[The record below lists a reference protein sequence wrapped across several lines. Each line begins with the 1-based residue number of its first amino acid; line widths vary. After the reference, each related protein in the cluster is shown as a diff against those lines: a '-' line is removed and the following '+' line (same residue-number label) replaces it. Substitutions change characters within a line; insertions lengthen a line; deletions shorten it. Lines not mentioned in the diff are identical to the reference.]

1 MAFEA
6 KDGSRRIRLSYHYG
20 NSHTLSSIANTHIT
34 TGSFHKTRKEQLDA
48 QFLIAP
54 APERVDVNFNT
65 STILAT
71 QQKQKLKMYK
81 GRFGKL
87 VNEAA
92 KSFAEDD
99 PTTAIVLDA
108 LDEFVLRCLHGLLK
122 NINNISQKR
131 GKDVHQSATTV
142 ALKLERLRR

>member
-1 MAFEA
+1 M
-6 KDGSRRIRLSYHYG
+6 
-20 NSHTLSSIANTHIT
+20 
-34 TGSFHKTRKEQLDA
+34 
-48 QFLIAP
+48 
-54 APERVDVNFNT
+54 NFNA

-81 GRFGKL
+81 GRYGKF
-87 VNEAA
+87 VNDAA
-92 KSFAEDD
+92 KSFANDD

-131 GKDVHQSATTV
+131 GKEVNQSATTI
-142 ALKLERLRR
+142 ALKLELLRR